1 LLRKPVAGFR
11 NKRMRR
17 LEIEAGS
24 RARIKPRSEEIV
36 MGRVLSLA
44 FALAMGL
51 CLPAAAQ
58 DALKTAGQVPTDV
71 SEVVSGGNWSE
82 GDSNGVFRAVVVT
95 NTEGQTSRA
104 RVIVQMLAFEKGGA
118 LPKVAKTIP
127 VKEVEEKKL
136 PNAFLAMDVE
146 NDNELTL
153 IITSYDAEKDQDTSM
168 MVKLD
173 NAGKYEIAPPAK
185 EEPASAE
192 PKAEGQK

>member
-36 MGRVLSLA
+36 MGRFLSLA

-168 MVKLD
+168 MVKFD
-173 NAGKYEIAPPAK
+173 SAGKYEIVPPAK
-185 EEPASAE
+185 DEPAAD
-192 PKAEGQK
+192 PKPDAKK

>member
-1 LLRKPVAGFR
+1 
-11 NKRMRR
+11 
-17 LEIEAGS
+17 
-24 RARIKPRSEEIV
+24 
-36 MGRVLSLA
+36 MGRSVSLA

-51 CLPAAAQ
+51 SIPAIAQ
-58 DALKTAGQVPTDV
+58 DALKAAGQVPTDV

-82 GDSNGVFRAVVVT
+82 GESNGVFRAIVIT
-95 NTEGQTSRA
+95 NTEGQASRA
-104 RVIVQMLAFEKGGA
+104 RVIVQMLSFEKGSA

-168 MVKLD
+168 MVKFD
-173 NAGKYEIAPPAK
+173 SAGKYEIVPPAK
-185 EEPASAE
+185 DEPAAAD
-192 PKAEGQK
+192 PQPDAKK